1 MKLLLLS
8 LLIACSAYAAE
19 PKPEFKYDP
28 NSQEALASKAKN
40 EGYEREG
47 QALLTLDLYNEL
59 LRLDASNTSRSRTLP
74 GDTPTDIFVKMMGI
88 TEDDN
93 RAFSYRT
100 VLKKRGENGD
110 PSASFY
116 YGVSEWGKCLLFQ
129 NQTGN
134 DYTKLAIECWKGVM
148 PAFKR
153 ASDAQIAAASF
164 NIGRLYE
171 HGFGVTPS
179 KLVAAEWY
187 VKSADQHNKFKDRD
201 NALTALES
209 ALNLVP
215 DHPAGL
221 RMRKA
226 MLN

>member
-8 LLIACSAYAAE
+8 FLIACSAYAAE

-28 NSQEALASKAKN
+28 NSPEALASKAKN

-47 QALLTLDLYNEL
+47 QALQTYDLYKEL
-59 LRLDASNTSRSRTLP
+59 LRLDAARKFRMSMATQTEVLLAMLTITDDDMRSWTY
-74 GDTPTDIFVKMMGI
+74 VSM
-88 TEDDN
+88 
-93 RAFSYRT
+93 
-100 VLKKRGENGD
+100 LKKRGESGD
-110 PSASFY
+110 AYASFY
-116 YGVSEWGKCLLFQ
+116 YAVREWDSCSRYGQEQGDALNKMA
-129 NQTGN
+129 
-134 DYTKLAIECWKGVM
+134 KECWQGLM

-221 RMRKA
+221 RMRRA
-226 MLN
+226 MLK